1 MRRRILIQGDKTT
14 VGGVVL
20 DGVQSGFNGGIPIA
34 FHGSQIWCPVC
45 KTNGRLVNDGPRQP
59 MSFGGVQV
67 ALENDLCVCK
77 CTPPPRLIAS
87 TDGMS
92 MSFEANDL
100 ASMGYHADG
109 SSIGAS
115 ALAAVAGLGGA
126 AAVAF
131 VSMQNAAPGKAQS
144 FTDSSTPL
152 GDAQAFKYSSDAQA
166 DDAIEVA
173 GGGYTLSPEQ
183 QENCMTQWE
192 KDQDDCQTFGKMM
205 GGSRGVAMCLD
216 KARFRYNLCMGYTR
230 PI

>member
-20 DGVQSGFNGGIPIA
+20 DGVQSGFNGNIPIA
-34 FHGSQIWCPVC
+34 FHGSTIWCPVC

-59 MSFGGVQV
+59 MSFNGVQV

-77 CTPPPRLIAS
+77 CMPPPRLVAS
-87 TDGMS
+87 TDNMS
-92 MSFEANDL
+92 MSFEASEL
-100 ASMGYHADG
+100 SSMGYQADG
-109 SSIGAS
+109 SSIGTS
-115 ALAAVAGLGGA
+115 ALTAVAGLGGA

-131 VSMQNAAPGKAQS
+131 VSMQDGAPGQAQS
-144 FTDSSTPL
+144 FAGSSTPL
-152 GDAQAFKYSSDAQA
+152 GGAQAFEYLSTAQA
-166 DDAIEVA
+166 DGAIEVA

-183 QENCMTQWE
+183 QEDCMMKWE

-205 GGSRGVAMCLD
+205 GGSRGVAMCLE